1 MNKRESK
8 KILTHCSFFSKNRKA
23 QELSTTTVILLIL
36 AVLVL
41 VFLILGFSVGWSKIN
56 PFLSKSNVDSISD
69 ACNIACSTNQNYAF
83 CSQPRDLK
91 AEDSKLKGVTCN
103 FLSGN
108 SVLKTKYNLAECASI
123 SCNQVLSSAT
133 TEDSAK
139 TDCSEKT
146 AGTIIQYLEGE
157 TLKTYTCAEADI

>member
-1 MNKRESK
+1 MFNKRKEGLFS
-8 KILTHCSFFSKNRKA
+8 CSPMTLNKRG

-69 ACNIACSTNQNYAF
+69 ACNIACNTNQNYAF

-108 SVLKTKYNLAECASI
+108 SNLKAKYNLAECPTI

-133 TEDSAK
+133 TEEFAK
-139 TDCSEKT
+139 ADCAEKAT
-146 AGTIIQYLEGE
+146 GTLVQYLVAD
-157 TLKTYTCAEADI
+157 TMKTYACVEADI

>member
-1 MNKRESK
+1 MNKRG
-8 KILTHCSFFSKNRKA
+8 

-83 CSQPRDLK
+83 CSQPRDLR
-91 AEDSKLKGVTCN
+91 AEDAKLKGVTCN

-108 SVLKTKYNLAECASI
+108 SNLKTKYGVAECPTI
-123 SCNQVLSSAT
+123 TCNQIVSLAT
-133 TEDSAK
+133 TEEGAK
-139 TDCSEKT
+139 ADCSGKSL
-146 AGTIIQYLEGE
+146 GDMVQYLEGE
-157 TLKTYTCAEADI
+157 ILKTYTCAEQDI

>member
-1 MNKRESK
+1 MNKK
-8 KILTHCSFFSKNRKA
+8 G

-83 CSQPRDLK
+83 CSQPRDLI
-91 AEDSKLKGVTCN
+91 AEDAKLKGVTCN

-108 SVLKTKYNLAECASI
+108 SNLKAKYNLAECPSI
-123 SCNQVLSSAT
+123 TCNQILSSAT
-133 TEDSAK
+133 TEASAK
-139 TDCSEKT
+139 SDCAEKSV
-146 AGTIIQYLEGE
+146 GDIVQYLEGDV
-157 TLKTYTCAEADI
+157 LKAYVCVEQDI

>member
-1 MNKRESK
+1 MNKK
-8 KILTHCSFFSKNRKA
+8 G

-41 VFLILGFSVGWSKIN
+41 VFLILGFSIGWSKIN

-69 ACNIACSTNQNYAF
+69 ACNIACNTNQNYAF

-108 SVLKTKYNLAECASI
+108 SNLKAKYNLAECPAI
-123 SCNQVLSSAT
+123 SCNQILSLAV
-133 TEDSAK
+133 TEEGAK
-139 TDCSEKT
+139 ADCAEKSI
-146 AGTIIQYLEGE
+146 GEIVQYLEAD
-157 TLKTYTCAEADI
+157 TMKTYTCSAQDI

>member
-1 MNKRESK
+1 MLNKK
-8 KILTHCSFFSKNRKA
+8 G

-41 VFLILGFSVGWSKIN
+41 VFLILGFSIGWSKIN

-69 ACNIACSTNQNYAF
+69 ACNIACNTNQNYAF

-91 AEDSKLKGVTCN
+91 AEDEKLKEVTCN

-108 SVLKTKYNLAECASI
+108 SAMKTKYSIPECPSI
-123 SCNQVLSSAT
+123 NCNQILSSAT
-133 TEDSAK
+133 TEASAK
-139 TDCSEKT
+139 ADCAEKSV
-146 AGTIIQYLEGE
+146 GDVVQYLDGE
-157 TLKTYTCAEADI
+157 ILKSYPCTEQDI

>member
-1 MNKRESK
+1 MNKRG
-8 KILTHCSFFSKNRKA
+8 

-69 ACNIACSTNQNYAF
+69 ACNIACNTNQNYAF
-83 CSQPRDLK
+83 CSQLRDLR

-108 SVLKTKYNLAECASI
+108 QNLKIKYNLAECPTI
-123 SCNQVLSSAT
+123 SCNQILSSAI
-133 TEDSAK
+133 TEESAK
-139 TDCSEKT
+139 TDCAEKSI
-146 AGTIIQYLEGE
+146 GDIVQYLEGDV
-157 TLKTYTCAEADI
+157 LKTYVCAEQDI

>member
-1 MNKRESK
+1 MNKRG
-8 KILTHCSFFSKNRKA
+8 

-69 ACNIACSTNQNYAF
+69 ACNIACNTNQNYAF
-83 CSQPRDLK
+83 CSQPRDLR
-91 AEDSKLKGVTCN
+91 AEDDKLKGVTCN

-108 SVLKTKYNLAECASI
+108 KNLKTKYAIAECPTIICSQI
-123 SCNQVLSSAT
+123 LSSAT
-133 TEDSAK
+133 TESSAK
-139 TDCSEKT
+139 ADC
-146 AGTIIQYLEGE
+146 AGKSAGSIVQYLEAGTMKSYSCTE
-157 TLKTYTCAEADI
+157 QDI

>member
-1 MNKRESK
+1 MNKRG
-8 KILTHCSFFSKNRKA
+8 

-69 ACNIACSTNQNYAF
+69 ACNIACNTNQNYAF
-83 CSQPRDLK
+83 CSQLRDLR

-108 SVLKTKYNLAECASI
+108 QNLKIKYNLAECPTI
-123 SCNQVLSSAT
+123 SCNQILSSAV
-133 TEDSAK
+133 TEESAK
-139 TDCSEKT
+139 TDCAEKSI
-146 AGTIIQYLEGE
+146 GDIVQYLEGDV
-157 TLKTYTCAEADI
+157 LKTYVCAEQDI

>member
-1 MNKRESK
+1 MNKK
-8 KILTHCSFFSKNRKA
+8 G

-69 ACNIACSTNQNYAF
+69 ACNIACNTNQNYAF
-83 CSQPRDLK
+83 CSQLRDLR

-108 SVLKTKYNLAECASI
+108 QNLKIKYNLAECPTI
-123 SCNQVLSSAT
+123 SCNQILSSAI
-133 TEDSAK
+133 TEESAK
-139 TDCSEKT
+139 TDCAEKSI
-146 AGTIIQYLEGE
+146 GDIVQYLEGDV
-157 TLKTYTCAEADI
+157 LKTYVCAEQDI

>member
-1 MNKRESK
+1 MNKK
-8 KILTHCSFFSKNRKA
+8 G

-69 ACNIACSTNQNYAF
+69 ACNIACNTNQNYAF
-83 CSQPRDLK
+83 CSQLRDLR

-108 SVLKTKYNLAECASI
+108 QNLKTKYNIAECPTI
-123 SCNQVLSSAT
+123 SCSQILSSAT
-133 TEDSAK
+133 TENSAK
-139 TDCSEKT
+139 TDCAEKSI
-146 AGTIIQYLEGE
+146 GEIVQYLEGDV
-157 TLKTYTCAEADI
+157 LKTYVCAEQDI

>member
-1 MNKRESK
+1 MNKRG
-8 KILTHCSFFSKNRKA
+8 

-69 ACNIACSTNQNYAF
+69 ACNIACNTNQNYAF
-83 CSQPRDLK
+83 CSQLRDLR

-108 SVLKTKYNLAECASI
+108 QNLKTKYNLAECPTI
-123 SCNQVLSSAT
+123 SCNQILSLAITESSAK
-133 TEDSAK
+133 A
-139 TDCSEKT
+139 DCVENSI
-146 AGTIIQYLEGE
+146 GDMVQYLEGDV
-157 TLKTYTCAEADI
+157 LKTYVCAEQDI

>member
-1 MNKRESK
+1 MNKRG
-8 KILTHCSFFSKNRKA
+8 

-69 ACNIACSTNQNYAF
+69 ACNIACNTNQNYAF
-83 CSQPRDLK
+83 CSQLRDLR

-108 SVLKTKYNLAECASI
+108 QNLKIKYNLAECPTI
-123 SCNQVLSSAT
+123 SCNQILSSAI
-133 TEDSAK
+133 TEESAK
-139 TDCSEKT
+139 TNCAEKSI
-146 AGTIIQYLEGE
+146 GDIVQYLEGDV
-157 TLKTYTCAEADI
+157 LKTYVCAEQDI

>member
-1 MNKRESK
+1 MNKRG
-8 KILTHCSFFSKNRKA
+8 

-83 CSQPRDLK
+83 CSQPRDLR
-91 AEDSKLKGVTCN
+91 AEDDKLKGVTCN

-108 SVLKTKYNLAECASI
+108 QNLKTKYSVTECPTIA
-123 SCNQVLSSAT
+123 CNQILSSAT
-133 TEDSAK
+133 TEGGAK
-139 TDCSEKT
+139 SDCAEKSI
-146 AGTIIQYLEGE
+146 GDVVQYLEADM
-157 TLKTYTCAEADI
+157 LKTYVCAEQDI

>member
-1 MNKRESK
+1 MNKK
-8 KILTHCSFFSKNRKA
+8 G
-23 QELSTTTVILLIL
+23 QELSTTTIILLIL

-83 CSQPRDLK
+83 CSQPRDLR
-91 AEDSKLKGVTCN
+91 AEDAKLKEVNCN

-108 SVLKTKYNLAECASI
+108 SALKIKYNIAECPSI
-123 SCNQVLSSAT
+123 SCNQILSLAK
-133 TEDSAK
+133 TEASAK
-139 TDCSEKT
+139 ADCIEKSV
-146 AGTIIQYLEGE
+146 GDVVQYLEGDV
-157 TLKTYTCAEADI
+157 LKAYSCANQDI

>member
-1 MNKRESK
+1 MNKRG
-8 KILTHCSFFSKNRKA
+8 

-83 CSQPRDLK
+83 CSQLRDLK
-91 AEDSKLKGVTCN
+91 AEDSKLQVTP
-103 FLSGN
+103 F
-108 SVLKTKYNLAECASI
+108 NLE
-123 SCNQVLSSAT
+123 SSA
-133 TEDSAK
+133 
-139 TDCSEKT
+139 
-146 AGTIIQYLEGE
+146 
-157 TLKTYTCAEADI
+157 LKSLGWEQNA

>member
-1 MNKRESK
+1 MFNKRG
-8 KILTHCSFFSKNRKA
+8 

-83 CSQPRDLK
+83 CSQPRDLR

-108 SVLKTKYNLAECASI
+108 SALKTKYNLAECASI
-123 SCNQVLSSAT
+123 SCNQILSLAT

-139 TDCSEKT
+139 SDCSEKT

-157 TLKTYTCAEADI
+157 TLKTYSCAEQDI

>member
-1 MNKRESK
+1 MNKRG
-8 KILTHCSFFSKNRKA
+8 
-23 QELSTTTVILLIL
+23 QELSTTTIILLIL

-83 CSQPRDLK
+83 CSQPRDLR

-108 SVLKTKYNLAECASI
+108 QNMKTKYNLIECPSI
-123 SCNQVLSSAT
+123 SCNQILSSAV
-133 TEDSAK
+133 TEEFAK
-139 TDCSEKT
+139 TDCADKSIGST
-146 AGTIIQYLEGE
+146 VQYLDGE
-157 TLKTYTCAEADI
+157 VMKTYSCTEQDI

>member
-1 MNKRESK
+1 MNKRG
-8 KILTHCSFFSKNRKA
+8 

-69 ACNIACSTNQNYAF
+69 ACNIACNTNQNYAF
-83 CSQPRDLK
+83 CSQPRDLR
-91 AEDSKLKGVTCN
+91 AEDEKLSGVTCN

-108 SVLKTKYNLAECASI
+108 QNLKIKYNLAECPTAP
-123 SCNQVLSSAT
+123 CNQILSLAT
-133 TEDSAK
+133 TEESAK
-139 TDCSEKT
+139 ADCAEKSI
-146 AGTIIQYLEGE
+146 GDMVQYLEGNI
-157 TLKTYTCAEADI
+157 LKTYACAEQDI

>member
-1 MNKRESK
+1 MNKRG
-8 KILTHCSFFSKNRKA
+8 

-69 ACNIACSTNQNYAF
+69 ACNIACNTNQNYAF
-83 CSQPRDLK
+83 CSQLRDLR

-108 SVLKTKYNLAECASI
+108 QNLKIKYNLAECPTI
-123 SCNQVLSSAT
+123 SCNQILSSAI
-133 TEDSAK
+133 TEESAK
-139 TDCSEKT
+139 TDCAEKSI
-146 AGTIIQYLEGE
+146 GDIVQYLDGDV
-157 TLKTYTCAEADI
+157 LKTYVCAEQDI